1 MEELRFVVDEQ
12 SLATLQKHVNLFN
25 YGMDVIQETNA
36 MMTPYGLVQRRD
48 GEMLLS
54 LDENPSQGG
63 MQMQ

>member
-1 MEELRFVVDEQ
+1 MSIMKITRYMMAILMVF
-12 SLATLQKHVNLFN
+12 VNLFN

-48 GEMLLS
+48 GEMLLT